1 MPRAKCFNREDAL
14 QKAMQAF
21 WAQGYEAT
29 SIQDLVDCMGI
40 NRGSLYDTFGDKHQL
55 FLEALDQYSVDSL
68 GRVSTLGR
76 DGNARTIL
84 NEFLHA
90 FMFRNLE
97 DPLKRGCFITNTAVE
112 RSPHDEDCAMR
123 VRNYFAEVETN
134 IKTLIE
140 RGQVDGD
147 ITSKRDPDTLAAFFI
162 GVMQGIRV
170 VAKVNP
176 EEACLRPLVEVA
188 LASLDG

>member
-1 MPRAKCFNREDAL
+1 MPRVKSFDREDAL

-29 SIQDLVDCMGI
+29 SVQDLVDCMGI

-55 FLEALDQYSVDSL
+55 FLAALDQYTVKSL
-68 GRVSTLGR
+68 SRGSALEKE
-76 DGNARTIL
+76 GNARSIL
-84 NEFLHA
+84 NEFLYA

-112 RSPHDEDCAMR
+112 RSSHDEDCATR
-123 VRNYFAEVETN
+123 VRTYFAEIEKN
-134 IKTLIE
+134 ICTLIARGQKEGDILSGRDAKTL
-140 RGQVDGD
+140 
-147 ITSKRDPDTLAAFFI
+147 SAFFI

>member
-1 MPRAKCFNREDAL
+1 MPRAKCFNRDDAL

-29 SIQDLVDCMGI
+29 SVQNLVDCMGI
-40 NRGSLYDTFGDKHQL
+40 NRGSLYDTIGDKHQL
-55 FLEALDQYSVDSL
+55 FLAALDQYTVDSL
-68 GRVSTLGR
+68 GRVSVLER
-76 DGNARTIL
+76 EGNARTIL

-97 DPLKRGCFITNTAVE
+97 DPLRRGCFITNTAVE
-112 RSPHDEDCAMR
+112 RSPHDEDCTTR
-123 VRNYFAEVETN
+123 VRSYFAEIEKN
-134 IKTLIE
+134 IKNLVK
-140 RGQVDGD
+140 RGQSEGD
-147 ITSKRDPDTLAAFFI
+147 ISSTRDPDTLAAFFI